1 VNNTAAPDFVHSKYQ
16 EKMKNVNVMKTN
28 SLSCTGLIQVAILG
42 FCITSCV
49 NNSPPVPEA
58 EYSEKIVGLWQ
69 GTVGDDKETMSI
81 NVDGTFVCKL
91 YPMGFIANTLSQSV
105 PGTIRGTWNI
115 TGPIIT
121 LEITGVK
128 NEDPENRIASSTI
141 VAFKQDELVLKSNR
155 GEISTFLRRE
165 DPR

>member
-1 VNNTAAPDFVHSKYQ
+1 MMKAVDLMNTNCMPRVSAIAV
-16 EKMKNVNVMKTN
+16 VV
-28 SLSCTGLIQVAILG
+28 LGLCLASCA
-42 FCITSCV
+42 